1 MNKEINQAENN
12 IVRGIDIESSALLL
26 EEAIVNNNYPNNKYL
41 QLAVSQI
48 LSFISESKL
57 KNVGDKNILDYV
69 KENVQLKE
77 QLKLYN
83 SEKCYIVTLLIENVN
98 DGAEVKI
105 LGVCKTK
112 RQAWDLVT
120 QELIKHKEN
129 YDKNNIDYE
138 IKSYEQSNILKSDYE
153 TITIEYHESNK

>member
-26 EEAIVNNNYPNNKYL
+26 EEAILNNNYPNNKYL

-77 QLKLYN
+77 QLKSYN
-83 SEKCYIVTLLIENVN
+83 SEKYYIVTLLIENVD
-98 DGAEVKI
+98 DGSEVKI

-112 RQAWDLVT
+112 RQAWDIVT
-120 QELIKHKEN
+120 EELIKHKEN

-138 IKSYEQSNILKSDYE
+138 IKSYEQSNVLKSDYK
-153 TITIEYHESNK
+153 TITLEYHEINK

>member
-1 MNKEINQAENN
+1 MNDEIKQAENY

-26 EEAIVNNNYPNNKYL
+26 EEAILNNNYPNNKYL

-83 SEKCYIVTLLIENVN
+83 SEKCYIVTLLIESVN

-120 QELIKHKEN
+120 QELVKHKHN

-138 IKSYEQSNILKSDYE
+138 IESYEQSNILKSDYE
-153 TITIEYHESNK
+153 TITIEYHEIDK